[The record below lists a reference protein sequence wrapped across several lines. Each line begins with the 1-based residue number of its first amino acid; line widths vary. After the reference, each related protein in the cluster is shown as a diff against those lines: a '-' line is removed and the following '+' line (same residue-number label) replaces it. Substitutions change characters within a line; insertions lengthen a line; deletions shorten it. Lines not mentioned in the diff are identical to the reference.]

1 MRDFIIGKKR
11 FERDFAVAEFFGI
24 DVVDKIYVN
33 EFLQDLLRRTKA
45 KGAATS
51 HKYVWIRTR
60 VILVRRDNEQ
70 PIINITS
77 DSDLSKFFMTT
88 YLPSLNVAQLTVN
101 NVAPA
106 CTILLITQFNANS
119 LLGHISFIRA
129 HFSIHFAHII
139 SISETWL
146 HPGLP
151 DVLVDIPGYFLIR
164 NDRVSKVG
172 GEVACC
178 IHNPLKVKLVAAS
191 PAEFVNSPEYL

>member
-88 YLPSLNVAQLTVN
+88 YL
-101 NVAPA
+101 
-106 CTILLITQFNANS
+106 
-119 LLGHISFIRA
+119 
-129 HFSIHFAHII
+129 
-139 SISETWL
+139 SISKCRST
-146 HPGLP
+146 
-151 DVLVDIPGYFLIR
+151 Y
-164 NDRVSKVG
+164 
-172 GEVACC
+172 C
-178 IHNPLKVKLVAAS
+178 
-191 PAEFVNSPEYL
+191 